1 MFTLYLIKT
10 IYKHL
15 WFHSTRRKRCYLA
28 MNQIFSCK
36 EVLAIVFISKQTIFW
51 TIQEVTS
58 ILLECKG
65 SNDLQTGQAR
75 KSLLFFFA
83 GPAKGWPTNFIK
95 RGEKINSQLRSLLHR
110 HEGCRGRSRPGLRS
124 KSSLFFSGPAKGWLT
139 NFIKRGKKI
148 NSQLRSLLY
157 RHEGCR
163 G

>member
-75 KSLLFFFA
+75 KSLLFFFLL
-83 GPAKGWPTNFIK
+83 GRPKDGRPISLREGK
-95 RGEKINSQLRSLLHR
+95 KINSQLRSLLHR

-124 KSSLFFSGPAKGWLT
+124 KLSLFFFLGRPKDD
-139 NFIKRGKKI
+139 
-148 NSQLRSLLY
+148 
-157 RHEGCR
+157 
-163 G
+163 